1 MTARTWVGGHSGN
14 NADDPQNWTPIG
26 APQPGDTL
34 TAVSGTMEI
43 GRDSLAGNVLHLDDQ
58 DRGQPITL
66 DLRGNGASVS
76 IAGQREPGDTLN
88 VTATGKDFL
97 DASQGFLVN
106 GGQDGGNIDLANNAH
121 LYVTGTMSFG
131 YGGSITGGGAAM
143 LTNYGRINLG
153 SSNGPN
159 LSPGMDGTVSALV
172 NGDGTL
178 AFRGYHNG
186 PGYAEISSPITM
198 AQRVELDPGS
208 SGMNLTLSD
217 PADFHAMLHISPVIG
232 RGDCSVTIK
241 GIHAEQFVPIPDQR
255 IVLFSGPT
263 PVYVLRIDNAASF
276 SITDDAAADTTLTFH
291 SLG

>member
-43 GRDSLAGNVLHLDDQ
+43 GRDSLAGNVLHLDD
-58 DRGQPITL
+58 
-66 DLRGNGASVS
+66 
-76 IAGQREPGDTLN
+76 
-88 VTATGKDFL
+88 
-97 DASQGFLVN
+97 
-106 GGQDGGNIDLANNAH
+106 QDGGNIDLANNAH